1 MSPKNEVFLVSEM
14 IPLVSAVP
22 PISMPK
28 FWGIMPSFRWGRAV
42 VPVKR
47 RREISVLEMSIG
59 EFLAWLPALPFL
71 PIVAVK
77 ETAESLQEQAKGEL
91 DLESILKKD
100 LLENRMHYE
109 RGEISEKEYKERKSE
124 LTRRLEEVR
133 K

>member
-1 MSPKNEVFLVSEM
+1 M
-14 IPLVSAVP
+14 
-22 PISMPK
+22 
-28 FWGIMPSFRWGRAV
+28 
-42 VPVKR
+42 PVKR

>member
-1 MSPKNEVFLVSEM
+1 MSRKNEVFLVSEM

-28 FWGIMPSFRWGRAV
+28 FWGIMPNFRWGKTV
-42 VPVKR
+42 MPIKR
-47 RREISVLEMSIG
+47 RRELSPLEMTIG

-77 ETAESLQEQAKGEL
+77 EIAESLQEQAKEEL
-91 DLESILKKD
+91 DFESIVKKD
-100 LLENRMHYE
+100 LLENRMRYE
-109 RGEISEKEYKERKSE
+109 SGEISEKEYKERESA
-124 LTRRLEEVR
+124 LTQRLEDIR

>member
-22 PISMPK
+22 PISIPR

-100 LLENRMHYE
+100 LL
-109 RGEISEKEYKERKSE
+109 
-124 LTRRLEEVR
+124 
-133 K
+133 